1 MSAVVLEERAKARAD
16 FASFRDLVAW
26 KKGMDI
32 VHQVYRS
39 TAQLPEQ
46 ERFVLAVQMRRA
58 AISVPSNIAE
68 GWGRDTTRDYIRFPH
83 IARGSTY
90 ELSTQAEVC
99 HQQGYAGG
107 WTEVIA
113 DCEELGR
120 IINGLIK
127 SLRHRVESKPLPPN
141 P

>member
-1 MSAVVLEERAKARAD
+1 
-16 FASFRDLVAW
+16 
-26 KKGMDI
+26 MDI

-83 IARGSTY
+83 
-90 ELSTQAEVC
+90 
-99 HQQGYAGG
+99 
-107 WTEVIA
+107 
-113 DCEELGR
+113 
-120 IINGLIK
+120 
-127 SLRHRVESKPLPPN
+127 
-141 P
+141 

>member
-1 MSAVVLEERAKARAD
+1 MSTIVREERAKAKAD

-26 KKGMDI
+26 QKGMDL
-32 VHQVYRS
+32 VHQVYRF

-46 ERFVLAVQMRRA
+46 ERFVLAVQRRRA

-68 GWGRDTTRDYIRFPH
+68 GWGRDTTRDYIRFLH
-83 IARGSTY
+83 MARGSTY

-99 HQQGYAGG
+99 QRQGYAGG

-113 DCEELGR
+113 NCEELGR

-127 SLRHRVESKPLPPN
+127 SLRRRVESKPLPPN
-141 P
+141 S